1 MLALRYVALLA
12 LVTWVG
18 GLLALGG
25 IAAPVVF
32 DVTAARHVADSRVL
46 AGALFGEMLRR
57 FQPVSWT
64 AGGVLLL
71 TLIAR
76 AVLGP
81 RPRRLAWRAAV
92 ATVMLAAS
100 LYAGLVVTTR
110 MERLQA
116 DIGGVAPSSL
126 APDDARRIEFGRLHG
141 VASGLQLVPLLGG
154 LLLMLW
160 EMKE

>member
-32 DVTAARHVADSRVL
+32 DVTAARHVADGRLL

-110 MERLQA
+110 MEQLEA
-116 DIGGVAPSSL
+116 GIGVAPSSL
-126 APDDARRIEFGRLHG
+126 APDDARRIDFGRLHG
-141 VASGLQLVPLLGG
+141 LASGLQLVPLLGG
-154 LLLMLW
+154 LLLMFW